1 MVYATKEKR
10 DYRPHNRRYKCK
22 KIKIGIG
29 CVITSYPLF
38 CGLNTYLRIQ
48 NSLYDKIYI

>member
-1 MVYATKEKR
+1 MLPKR
-10 DYRPHNRRYKCK
+10 KGIIDHIIDGTSA

-29 CVITSYPLF
+29 CVITSYSLF